1 MTMVRN
7 ILTSPR
13 LGQSISPASTN
24 TNLISFMWLNLL
36 LLIEFLVYYSLLP
49 FLRHSSYHLCV
60 PAVNNHSPI
69 SSTHMCFAKT
79 KTLKSLR
86 MSNQNQ
92 NLTTDL
98 GFNWD
103 DTCDYL
109 TYDSIETLQPS
120 KNDLRAL
127 HLNIRG
133 LKGKMVELNNLLV
146 NLKRPEVIIL
156 NETWLKEED
165 TKRINIP
172 NYKYEGVPRTNKKG
186 GGVGFLIRS
195 DLTYRCRHDLESN
208 KKNPACKHCYIE
220 IKNN

>member
-1 MTMVRN
+1 MTMGRN

-13 LGQSISPASTN
+13 LGQSISLASTN

-86 MSNQNQ
+86 ISNQNQ

-120 KNDLRAL
+120 KNDLRVL

-133 LKGKMVELNNLLV
+133 LKGKTVELNNLLV
-146 NLKRPEVIIL
+146 NLKRP
-156 NETWLKEED
+156 
-165 TKRINIP
+165 
-172 NYKYEGVPRTNKKG
+172 
-186 GGVGFLIRS
+186 
-195 DLTYRCRHDLESN
+195 
-208 KKNPACKHCYIE
+208 
-220 IKNN
+220 